1 MQYVAELGFQLTI
14 IDIFAGKTGE
24 VRIFESLSNLNINRP
39 IVTIGSF
46 DGVHLGHR
54 QVISQLTAHARTVGG
69 SSVVIT
75 FHPHPAAV
83 LNPGK
88 NFPVLSTIDEKKLLM
103 AETGVDCLIVLPFTK
118 EFSLIAYPDF
128 VRDYLVRQL
137 GIDTLLVGYDNKL
150 GRDGLGRYEEV
161 EALSR
166 QYGFQVKRL
175 EALAADEQP
184 ISSTMI
190 RGLLAEGK
198 VAEAAKLLGRDY
210 SLTGRVVGGNHIGT
224 SLGFPTANLEP
235 DECKFVPCNG
245 VYAIRATIDGRQ
257 FLGMLN
263 IGNRPTVNH
272 GDEKPT
278 IEANLFGF
286 EGNIYGTN
294 LTISFLEKIRNERRF
309 CSVDELRAQ
318 LEKDCRL
325 IEGKFGE

>member
-1 MQYVAELGFQLTI
+1 MSRERFQ
-14 IDIFAGKTGE
+14 
-24 VRIFESLSNLNINRP
+24 
-39 IVTIGSF
+39 
-46 DGVHLGHR
+46 
-54 QVISQLTAHARTVGG
+54 AR
-69 SSVVIT
+69 S
-75 FHPHPAAV
+75 
-83 LNPGK
+83 
-88 NFPVLSTIDEKKLLM
+88 KK
-103 AETGVDCLIVLPFTK
+103 V
-118 EFSLIAYPDF
+118 
-128 VRDYLVRQL
+128 Q
-137 GIDTLLVGYDNKL
+137 KL

-166 QYGFQVKRL
+166 QYGFKVKRL

-318 LEKDCRL
+318 LEKDCQL
-325 IEGKFGE
+325 IEGKYGE

>member
-1 MQYVAELGFQLTI
+1 M
-14 IDIFAGKTGE
+14 
-24 VRIFESLSNLNINRP
+24 RIFESLSNLNIDKP

-54 QVISQLTAHARTVGG
+54 QVISQLTSHARSVGG

-75 FHPHPAAV
+75 FWPHPAAV
-83 LNPGK
+83 LNPDK
-88 NFPVLSTIDEKKLLM
+88 HFPVLSTIDEKKLLM
-103 AETGVDCLIVLPFTK
+103 AETGIDCLIVLPFTK
-118 EFSLIAYPDF
+118 EFSRIAYADF
-128 VRDYLVRQL
+128 VSDYLVGQL

-150 GRDGLGRYEEV
+150 GRDGLGRFHEV

-175 EALAADEQP
+175 EALASDEQP

-190 RGLLAEGK
+190 RGLLSEGK
-198 VAEAAKLLGRDY
+198 VSEAAKLLGRDY

-235 DECKFVPCNG
+235 DEFKFVPCNG
-245 VYAIRATIDGRQ
+245 VYAIRATIDGRH

-272 GDEKPT
+272 GEEKPT

-286 EGNIYGTN
+286 EGDIYGTN
-294 LTISFLEKIRNERRF
+294 LTISFLEKIRNEQKF
-309 CSVDELRAQ
+309 NSTDELRAQ
-318 LEKDCRL
+318 LEKDCQL
-325 IEGKFGE
+325 IAGRFKP